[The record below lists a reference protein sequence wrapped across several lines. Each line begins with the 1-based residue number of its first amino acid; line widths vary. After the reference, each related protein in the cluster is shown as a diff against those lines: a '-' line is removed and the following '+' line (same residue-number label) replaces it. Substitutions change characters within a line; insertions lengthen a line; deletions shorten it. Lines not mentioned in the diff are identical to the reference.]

1 MTILLTGATGF
12 VGSALTQHLHQQG
25 HTLTASVR
33 RITDSLPPSIQQ
45 TPIGDL
51 LPDTEWTPALNDVD
65 TIIHLAARVHV
76 MHDIATDP
84 LTEFRRTNTAAT
96 LNLAQQA
103 ATAGVRRLIYL
114 SSIKVNGET
123 TAPGQPF
130 TASTSL
136 SHRSLSEA
144 EGLSSPPRPLRERG
158 LGGEGFLLDPYGQS
172 KQEAEQGLRD
182 IAQQTGL
189 EVVIIRPPLV
199 YGAGVK
205 ANFHNMMHWLH
216 KGIPFPLGNIH
227 NQRSLVA
234 LPNLID
240 LITTCI
246 DHPAAAN
253 QTFLVSDGEDLS
265 TTELLQ
271 RLSKA
276 LGKPARLLPIPQSW
290 LETALTLLG
299 KRAIAQRL
307 CGNLQID
314 ISKTRDLLG
323 WTPPVS
329 VTEALRQTAEAYL
342 QARR

>member
-1 MTILLTGATGF
+1 MSILITGATGF
-12 VGSALTQHLHQQG
+12 VGSALAQHLHQQG
-25 HTLTASVR
+25 HTLTAAVR
-33 RITDSLPPSIQQ
+33 RITDSLPSRVQQ

-51 LPDTEWTPALNDVD
+51 LPNADWIPALNDVD

-76 MHDIATDP
+76 MHDTATDP

-123 TAPGQPF
+123 TESGQPF
-130 TASTSL
+130 MTEETS
-136 SHRSLSEA
+136 
-144 EGLSSPPRPLRERG
+144 SSG
-158 LGGEGFLLDPYGQS
+158 AALDPYGQS
-172 KQEAEQGLRD
+172 KQEAEQGLRLV
-182 IAQQTGL
+182 AQQTGL

-199 YGAGVK
+199 YGVGVK
-205 ANFHNMMHWLH
+205 GNFQSMMNWLH
-216 KGIPFPLGNIH
+216 KGIPLPLGKIY

-234 LPNLID
+234 LGNLVD
-240 LITTCI
+240 LITICI
-246 DHPAAAN
+246 NHPAAAN

-271 RLSKA
+271 RLSRA
-276 LGKPARLLPIPQSW
+276 LGKPDRLLPIPQGW
-290 LETALTLLG
+290 LETALTLVG

-307 CGNLQID
+307 CGNLQVD

-329 VTEALRQTAEAYL
+329 VDEALRQTAQAYL
-342 QARR
+342 AKKQRDHS